1 VKNQPLNSSDH
12 SKILIF
18 SLLLAPSVVFGVGA
32 IPALLLGFGVF
43 MLKKNEDFSHIE
55 TAVKTSKVY
64 ITLLLTCCVLAV
76 LYLGSSLFMDNLQ
89 RNKLEVIALKE
100 YALGSGNVRK
110 HEDGT
115 FSVTEKDG
123 YIHYLVDEQTARS
136 YGAYTLAKDKSISE
150 PGSTYFENIYGNGK
164 IKFIVSVILS
174 GIALT
179 YLILIKTLFLNPL
192 KSHSEWIEKNGIFSS
207 KSKSS
212 ISQIKT
218 SDINIMKSEKL
229 KQYSVADELLKW
241 TKLKDG
247 GHISEDEFN
256 EAREKILKRN

>member
-1 VKNQPLNSSDH
+1 M
-12 SKILIF
+12 
-18 SLLLAPSVVFGVGA
+18 
-32 IPALLLGFGVF
+32 PAAC
-43 MLKKNEDFSHIE
+43 DFSINIKG
-55 TAVKTSKVY
+55 TAT
-64 ITLLLTCCVLAV
+64 T
-76 LYLGSSLFMDNLQ
+76 FDNL
-89 RNKLEVIALKE
+89 NPVITTFPISSFCSYTPSTFTVTE
-100 YALGSGNVRK
+100 NGNVIY
-110 HEDGT
+110 
-115 FSVTEKDG
+115 VAN
-123 YIHYLVDEQTARS
+123 EQKAHS
-136 YGAYTLAKDKSISE
+136 YRAYSLAYDKSISE

-164 IKFIVSVILS
+164 INFIVSVILS

>member
-1 VKNQPLNSSDH
+1 MKNQPLNSSDH

-64 ITLLLTCCVLAV
+64 ITLLLTGCVLAV

-89 RNKLEVIALKE
+89 RKKLEVLALKE
-100 YALGSGNVRK
+100 YALGLGNVRK
-110 HEDGT
+110 LEDGT
-115 FSVTEKDG
+115 FTVTENG
-123 YIHYLVDEQTARS
+123 NVIYVANEQKAHS
-136 YGAYTLAKDKSISE
+136 YRAYSLAYDKSISE

-164 IKFIVSVILS
+164 INFIVSVILS

-212 ISQIKT
+212 ISQLKT